1 MENNKNVK
9 KGPGRKPEK
18 EYTAYYMKKE
28 YGSLYQGE
36 YKYCIYTREIT
47 EDELLEKYGAEL
59 EKYRPYIIIAG
70 EDFYEAHA
78 DLLRNN
84 ENYENWQLKHGDMYG
99 FSEGESEIYH
109 PELVKPD
116 VMNEIIFMEY
126 SNELEVAMEQLTPTQ
141 RRRVIAH
148 FYDGKSSRTI
158 AKEEGVNYSKVD
170 KSIKA
175 ALEKLRKFFE

>member
-1 MENNKNVK
+1 MATCNEIK
-9 KGPGRKPEK
+9 KRLGRKPVND
-18 EYTAYYMKKE
+18 YTVYYMKKE
-28 YGSLYQGE
+28 YGANHGE
-36 YKYCIYTREIT
+36 YEYCIYTRKMT
-47 EDELLEKYGAEL
+47 EEELLEKYGKKL

-70 EDFYEAHA
+70 EGLYEAHA
-78 DLLRNN
+78 DLLRND
-84 ENYENWQLKHGDMYG
+84 ENHRNWQINHEDKYG

-116 VMNEIIFMEY
+116 VMNELIFKE
-126 SNELEVAMEQLTPTQ
+126 ECLKLKAAMEQLTPVQ
-141 RRRVIAH
+141 RRRIIAH

-175 ALEKLRKFFE
+175 ALEKMRKFFA